1 MAENKTKIKKSTVIR
16 TIVLFVSLV
25 NSLLAAKGISPIS
38 FLSDDTQI
46 TAFASDL
53 VTGVIAV
60 WAWWKNNSFT
70 ENAKKADEYK
80 AELDSK
86 K

>member
-16 TIVLFVSLV
+16 TIVLFITLV
-25 NSLLAAKGISPIS
+25 NSLLAVKGISPIS
-38 FLSDDTQI
+38 FLTTDTQI
-46 TAFASDL
+46 AAFASNL
-53 VTGVIAV
+53 VTGVVAI
-60 WAWWKNNSFT
+60 WTWWKNNSFT